1 MNTLATLARHI
12 ITYLV
17 GMLIA
22 WLTIYLTGA
31 DLESA
36 TKAANALI
44 EPLVIVAGFVAVIVA
59 RLAMPVLNKIFRPE
73 AEEKS
78 GGVSGGMALLVLWLG
93 LSMAVVG
100 TLPSCVPGQ
109 EYPLSGTVSYRDPR
123 TGAKGGLVFVPG
135 QPVGGRVQLPIYD
148 PQTGAVL
155 GAVDLRS
162 GK

>member
-1 MNTLATLARHI
+1 MSDKPLPAAATKSFLLSKTFWLQIVA
-12 ITYLV
+12 V
-17 GMLIA
+17 ASVMVPQVQA
-22 WLTIYLTGA
+22 WLASNPVDCIAVFAAINVLVRFVTKGA
-31 DLESA
+31 VS
-36 TKAANALI
+36 
-44 EPLVIVAGFVAVIVA
+44 
-59 RLAMPVLNKIFRPE
+59 IFPP
-73 AEEKS
+73 EEKS
-78 GGVSGGMALLVLWLG
+78 GGVSGGTTLLVLWLG
-93 LSMAVVG
+93 LSMTVVG

-155 GAVDLRS
+155 GAVDLAS